1 MVLLPEPFGPIN
13 PRISPSFTSKETL
26 LTAVKPP
33 KTLVNALTANISAIE
48 NRREARGGRP
58 KNG

>member
-1 MVLLPEPFGPIN
+1 MRLNVVLLPEPFGPIN

-33 KTLVNALTANISAIE
+33 KTLANPLTANIS
-48 NRREARGGRP
+48 P
-58 KNG
+58 L